1 MFAAQSDGRKDDFKV
16 DLDTNSTE
24 DDYFEI
30 MTNMNDDKDKVVN
43 ISQKG
48 QV

>member
-1 MFAAQSDGRKDDFKV
+1 MFAAQSGRNDDYKV

-30 MTNMNDDKDKVVN
+30 MKNTNDDKDKGVN
-43 ISQKG
+43 IHHKG